1 MGVKG
6 DRASKE
12 PIARQMYLS
21 GATLAE
27 IARQIDV
34 SVNTLSTW
42 KGDTKPADGPDEWD
56 RARMQKRGNIQ
67 RLRDLFERQLEYTEN
82 LNPAEISAPLMDT
95 LSKLGALIERW
106 DRAETVVKK
115 LENLEKTAAKEPDG
129 KISVET
135 LRKVRQEVYGVAA

>member
-1 MGVKG
+1 
-6 DRASKE
+6 
-12 PIARQMYLS
+12 MYVG

-27 IARQIDV
+27 IARQLDV

-42 KGDTKPADGPDEWD
+42 KSDTKPPAGDEPDEWD

-82 LNPAEISAPLMDT
+82 LNPSEVSAPLMDT

-106 DRAETVVKK
+106 DRAEAVVRK
-115 LENLEKTAAKEPDG
+115 LADLEKAAVEG
-129 KISVET
+129 KPAGAGRKQLDPET
-135 LRKVRQEVYGVAA
+135 MKIIREEIYGLV